1 MEKNIVTYDS
11 SEYQQW
17 LQHFSPFVQVPLA
30 QLHEMPI
37 LQARLA
43 KFTIP
48 ADGAFAQVSLA
59 LRGMTQPL
67 GVAEY
72 QTNKMIEE
80 LKSELPSI
88 DDLEDTLNSADK
100 NHNED

>member
-1 MEKNIVTYDS
+1 
-11 SEYQQW
+11 
-17 LQHFSPFVQVPLA
+17 
-30 QLHEMPI
+30 
-37 LQARLA
+37 
-43 KFTIP
+43 
-48 ADGAFAQVSLA
+48 
-59 LRGMTQPL
+59 MTQPL